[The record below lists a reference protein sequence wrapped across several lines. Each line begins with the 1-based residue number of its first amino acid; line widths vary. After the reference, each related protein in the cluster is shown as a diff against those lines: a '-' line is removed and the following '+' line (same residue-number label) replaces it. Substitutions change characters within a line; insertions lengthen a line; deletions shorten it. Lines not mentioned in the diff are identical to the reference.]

1 MSLLQKMFG
10 KRQKRTHPYCAA
22 LIAAAGS
29 STRYGGEN
37 KLLQT
42 LDGIPVL
49 VRTLLTIDRV
59 EGIDEIVIAARED
72 ELLPYAELCKTF
84 GLRKPVKVIVGGATR
99 TESVLRAALE
109 ASPETEFFAV
119 QDGARPL
126 VTVELIAEVLDAAK
140 IYLAAAP
147 AVQVRDTIKVAH
159 DGIVERTPD
168 RSALFA
174 VQTPQVFAA
183 DLLKAALQSAIA
195 DYYGRLLRCGAAGQG
210 SPLDR
215 GQRGKHQDHHAGR
228 PCDRRS
234 NFTAQRGMNL
244 SPLPFLE
251 ERTHTMTNLRIGH
264 GYDVHRLTEGRALIL
279 GGVTIPYEKGL
290 LGHSDADVLT
300 HAVMDAL
307 LGAAALGD
315 IGKLFPD
322 SAVEFADISSL
333 ELLRRVKLH
342 LAAAGYDV
350 VNIDATILAQAPKL
364 APYRE
369 QMRSNIAREL
379 QIDVLRVS
387 VKATTEEHLGFT
399 GSGEGMAAHAIAL
412 LERAD
417 N

>member
-126 VTVELIAEVLDAAK
+126 ITVELIDAARV
-140 IYLAAAP
+140 YLAAAP
-147 AVQVRDTIKVAH
+147 AVPVRDTIKVAH

-195 DYYGRLLRCGAAGQG
+195 DGATITDDCSAVE
-210 SPLDR
+210 R
-215 GQRGKHQDHHAGR
+215 MGK
-228 PCDRRS
+228 
-234 NFTAQRGMNL
+234 
-244 SPLPFLE
+244 E
-251 ERTHTMTNLRIGH
+251 
-264 GYDVHRLTEGRALIL
+264 VHLTEGS
-279 GGVTIPYEKGL
+279 E
-290 LGHSDADVLT
+290 
-300 HAVMDAL
+300 
-307 LGAAALGD
+307 
-315 IGKLFPD
+315 
-322 SAVEFADISSL
+322 E
-333 ELLRRVKLH
+333 
-342 LAAAGYDV
+342 
-350 VNIDATILAQAPKL
+350 NIKI
-364 APYRE
+364 
-369 QMRSNIAREL
+369 
-379 QIDVLRVS
+379 
-387 VKATTEEHLGFT
+387 TTPVDL
-399 GSGEGMAAHAIAL
+399 AIAEAIL
-412 LERAD
+412 QRRGE
-417 N
+417 

>member
-10 KRQKRTHPYCAA
+10 KHQKRTHPYCAA

-126 VTVELIAEVLDAAK
+126 VTVELIDEVLDAAK
-140 IYLAAAP
+140 SLSRRRAAVP
-147 AVQVRDTIKVAH
+147 VRDTSRS
-159 DGIVERTPD
+159 RTTASSSAR
-168 RSALFA
+168 RSQRALRRA
-174 VQTPQVFAA
+174 DAA
-183 DLLKAALQSAIA
+183 GLRRRPFEGGAPVRDCGRR

-244 SPLPFLE
+244 SLCLFLKK
-251 ERTHTMTNLRIGH
+251 GP
-264 GYDVHRLTEGRALIL
+264 
-279 GGVTIPYEKGL
+279 IP
-290 LGHSDADVLT
+290 
-300 HAVMDAL
+300 
-307 LGAAALGD
+307 
-315 IGKLFPD
+315 
-322 SAVEFADISSL
+322 
-333 ELLRRVKLH
+333 
-342 LAAAGYDV
+342 
-350 VNIDATILAQAPKL
+350 
-364 APYRE
+364 
-369 QMRSNIAREL
+369 
-379 QIDVLRVS
+379 
-387 VKATTEEHLGFT
+387 
-399 GSGEGMAAHAIAL
+399 
-412 LERAD
+412 
-417 N
+417 

>member
-10 KRQKRTHPYCAA
+10 KRQNRTHPYCAA

-126 VTVELIAEVLDAAK
+126 VTVELIDEARV
-140 IYLAAAP
+140 YLAAAP
-147 AVQVRDTIKVAH
+147 AVPVRDTIKVAH

-195 DYYGRLLRCGAAGQG
+195 DGATITDDCSAVERL
-210 SPLDR
+210 
-215 GQRGKHQDHHAGR
+215 GK
-228 PCDRRS
+228 
-234 NFTAQRGMNL
+234 
-244 SPLPFLE
+244 E
-251 ERTHTMTNLRIGH
+251 
-264 GYDVHRLTEGRALIL
+264 VHLTEGS
-279 GGVTIPYEKGL
+279 E
-290 LGHSDADVLT
+290 
-300 HAVMDAL
+300 
-307 LGAAALGD
+307 
-315 IGKLFPD
+315 
-322 SAVEFADISSL
+322 E
-333 ELLRRVKLH
+333 
-342 LAAAGYDV
+342 
-350 VNIDATILAQAPKL
+350 NIKI
-364 APYRE
+364 
-369 QMRSNIAREL
+369 
-379 QIDVLRVS
+379 
-387 VKATTEEHLGFT
+387 TTPVDL
-399 GSGEGMAAHAIAL
+399 AIAEAIL
-412 LERAD
+412 QRRGE
-417 N
+417 